1 MCFPTLRNHG
11 NQTLT
16 SRFSTTL
23 SVSSFGRSGSAC
35 INEAHT
41 TCFALDCMGI
51 SYKTYSVH
59 LVQLCMKCMQKP
71 QCAVK
76 GRGRP
81 ERGKLLSCCRAI
93 TTCSSRPSAN
103 AWFAALTVRLSEKT
117 AYLSSQQAAAVEAAC
132 AELEHA
138 PSKMQLSH
146 QSGPAH
152 HSTRLDHS
160 TRPREERQP
169 GQHRFW
175 REDPWQD
182 LLSWLFLSFV

>member
-1 MCFPTLRNHG
+1 
-11 NQTLT
+11 
-16 SRFSTTL
+16 
-23 SVSSFGRSGSAC
+23 
-35 INEAHT
+35 
-41 TCFALDCMGI
+41 MGI
-51 SYKTYSVH
+51 SYETYSVQ

-76 GRGRP
+76 GRGLS
-81 ERGKLLSCCRAI
+81 ERGKLSSCCRAI

-103 AWFAALTVRLSEKT
+103 AWFAALTVRLSNKT
-117 AYLSSQQAAAVEAAC
+117 AYLSSQQATAVEAAAS

-138 PSKMQLSH
+138 LSRMQLSH

-160 TRPREERQP
+160 TQPREERQP

-175 REDPWQD
+175 REDLWQD
-182 LLSWLFLSFV
+182 LLSWLFPSFV